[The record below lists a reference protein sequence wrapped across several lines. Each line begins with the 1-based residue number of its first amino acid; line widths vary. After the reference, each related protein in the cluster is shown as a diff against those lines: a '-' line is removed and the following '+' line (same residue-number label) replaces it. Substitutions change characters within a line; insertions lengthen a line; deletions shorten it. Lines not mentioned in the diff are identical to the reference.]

1 MSNMF
6 FTTETQ
12 RSQREEGGSKPFI
25 LKKLCI
31 LCASVVNSRRKLRF
45 TLVELILALGLL
57 AILAATGAAL
67 ISGLSRAWDESRQ
80 QGRRI
85 QELVR
90 LDRCFRSLAGNA
102 MPFTWRNAAMQQT
115 NAFIG
120 NPDTLRLASQ
130 ITPADAI
137 DGGLRFTYLSLDR
150 DGQLVAIVR
159 SKPFSEEAEPEG
171 LRSVLSEKVAS
182 IQFSYCRVS
191 SADPLVEVMEWVDTW
206 ESDRADIPLA
216 IRMQVEWQDGRI
228 ENFLMRTAGSGRYER
243 HGSWRNG
250 EKLAGQR

>member
-1 MSNMF
+1 MSNTV

-12 RSQREEGGSKPFI
+12 RSQREGLSLLF
-25 LKKLCI
+25 KKLCA
-31 LCASVVNSRRKLRF
+31 LCVSVVNSRRKLRF

-67 ISGLSRAWDESRQ
+67 ISGLTRAWDQSRQ
-80 QGRRI
+80 QGQRV

-102 MPFTWRNAAMQQT
+102 LPFTWRNAALQQT

-120 NPDTLRLASQ
+120 NPDSLRLASQ

-137 DGGLRFTYLSLDR
+137 DGGLRFSYLSLNQ
-150 DGQLVAIVR
+150 GQLVAIVS
-159 SKPFSEEAEPEG
+159 SKPFSEETEPVG
-171 LRSVLSEKVAS
+171 LRSVLSVNVALTH
-182 IQFSYCRVS
+182 FSYCRVS

-216 IRMQVEWQDGRI
+216 IRMQVEWQDGRT
-228 ENFLMRTAGSGRYER
+228 ENFFMRTAGSGRYER

-250 EKLAGQR
+250 EKLTGQR